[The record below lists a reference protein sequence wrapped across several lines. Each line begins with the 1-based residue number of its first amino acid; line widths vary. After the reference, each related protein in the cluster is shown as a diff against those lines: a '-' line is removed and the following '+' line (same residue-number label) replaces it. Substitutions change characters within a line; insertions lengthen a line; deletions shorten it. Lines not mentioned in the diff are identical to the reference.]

1 MALNKQQLGELQQA
15 LADLEAKSTRDLRR
29 DISQSE
35 DGTFT
40 QLAGEAPD
48 PGDRSVADLNADLE
62 AADMERHGGAIQDVE
77 AARARIA
84 DGSYGE
90 CIDCGE
96 DIGFERLKVNPTAL
110 RCIRCQTVYEKTH
123 GAGST
128 PSL

>member
-1 MALNKQQLGELQQA
+1 MALNEQQLGELQQA
-15 LADLEAKSTRDLRR
+15 LADLEAKSARDLRR

-48 PGDRSVADLNADLE
+48 AGDRSVADLNADLE
-62 AADMERHGGAIQDVE
+62 AADMERHGGAIQEVE

-90 CIDCGE
+90 CADCGE

>member
-1 MALNKQQLGELQQA
+1 MALNEQQLGELQQA
-15 LADLEAKSTRDLRR
+15 LADLEAKSARALRR

-48 PGDRSVADLNADLE
+48 AGDRSVADLNADLE
-62 AADMERHGGAIQDVE
+62 AADMERHGGAIQEVE

-90 CIDCGE
+90 CTDCGD
-96 DIGFERLKVNPTAL
+96 DIGLERLKVNPTAL
-110 RCIRCQTVYEKTH
+110 RCIRCQTMYEKTH

>member
-1 MALNKQQLGELQQA
+1 MALNEQQLGELQQA
-15 LADLEAKSTRDLRR
+15 LADLEAKSARALRR

-48 PGDRSVADLNADLE
+48 AGDRSVADLNADLE
-62 AADMERHGGAIQDVE
+62 AADMERHGGAIQEVE

-90 CIDCGE
+90 CTDCGD
-96 DIGFERLKVNPTAL
+96 DIGLERLKVNPTAL
-110 RCIRCQTVYEKTH
+110 RCIRCQTMYEKTY

>member
-15 LADLEAKSTRDLRR
+15 LAELEAKSTRDLRR
-29 DISQSE
+29 DIGQSE

-48 PGDRSVADLNADLE
+48 AGDRSVADLNADLE

-90 CIDCGE
+90 CIDCGG

-110 RCIRCQTVYEKTH
+110 RCIRCQTMYEKTH